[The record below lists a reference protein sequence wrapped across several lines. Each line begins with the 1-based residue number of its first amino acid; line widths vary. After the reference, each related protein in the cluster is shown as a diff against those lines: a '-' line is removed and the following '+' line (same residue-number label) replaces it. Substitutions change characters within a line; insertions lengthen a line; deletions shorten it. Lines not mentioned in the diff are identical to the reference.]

1 MGSGGAG
8 SQEAEAGSPLQET
21 LAVAGVGQYCGPWA
35 GRRGCP
41 SSAKQGRQER
51 VPAMAYHSAR
61 EEGTVGAGTL
71 GEESLRRPYM
81 PPSRDWC
88 VPH

>member
-1 MGSGGAG
+1 MGYKTHSPHPNLGGKWGAPYSPNVAYLAYWGRAVGSGGAG

-51 VPAMAYHSAR
+51 VPAMA
-61 EEGTVGAGTL
+61 
-71 GEESLRRPYM
+71 
-81 PPSRDWC
+81 
-88 VPH
+88 